1 MFDIILGG
9 VILVVFV
16 LLGID
21 VSLNIQNKLR
31 ARRAERETRAKIGE
45 FISMMEEMEKEMA
58 QGNPQVVRK
67 VVVKPAEFKSAK
79 VKMPK
84 NFGKTE
90 EQRKAVQRERM
101 RKYRAKKRKS
111 TK

>member
-45 FISMMEEMEKEMA
+45 FISMMEEMEKEMT
-58 QGNPQVVRK
+58 QSKPQVVRK
-67 VVVKPAEFKSAK
+67 IVVKPTEFKSAK